1 MSKENYKYGDP
12 FKFKSLKVYS
22 SPEWMA
28 NSTKKYRKVFDKA
41 EVSYIRWEFT
51 FYNKLFDEED
61 WKGKIN
67 IKAFDIDNGK
77 RTEICNLEENCD
89 IKKDQNEIQIYKSW
103 GVDDNAGFWKKSQYL
118 VEAYIDDKLVGSE
131 RFYIEDVGVV
141 SPKSNPY
148 FDIESIKLYTGS
160 SNAWELP
167 NKVYLTAFNKIQ
179 TKYVWVELKIKNKTN
194 SDWNFEFFLNF
205 YDDAGQFKAQIESL
219 YYVEKGKKE
228 QTIIYQR
235 GWGNDEPGSWKDDK
249 YSVELVFMDTLIAAT
264 QFEMGEKDIE
274 GESSFASVSHS
285 ALLSSNLMGSTEE
298 DDVPIEE
305 LMKKLE
311 ELIGLENVKNQIKEH
326 ISYIDFLK
334 LRKEK
339 GLQDEE
345 TISLHSVF
353 TGNPGT
359 GKTTVVKLLGKI
371 YKKMGLLSKG
381 HVHEV
386 DRADLVGEY
395 IGQTAPKIKDNIEKA
410 RGGILFIDEAYAL
423 ARTDDTKDFGREV
436 IEIIIK
442 EMSDGPGD
450 IAIMAAGYPKEMQS
464 FVDFNPGL
472 KSRFKYYFHFED
484 YTPDE
489 LIKIAEFAAKKR
501 HIIIDGKAMEY
512 INKLLVEAYRNRD
525 RSFGN
530 ARFAYAL
537 IDEGK
542 MNLGLRLIK
551 DPDVKNMD
559 QDTLSTITYDDVKN
573 IKAAGIKKEI
583 RIPIDEDLLKLS
595 TFELNRL
602 VGMEQIKNEVNDL
615 IKLVRYY
622 RETGK
627 DVLNRFSLHTIF
639 TGNPGTGKT
648 TLARIVGKIYKALG
662 LLERGHVVETGREG
676 LIAGYVGQTALKT
689 KEKLEESMGGVLF
702 VDEAYALSDGA
713 QNDFGKEAVEVILK
727 TMEDE
732 RGKFAVIA
740 AGYPDNMNVFLHAN
754 PGLKS
759 RFDRVW
765 HFYDYTP
772 EILFQIAVS
781 MFDTEGL
788 KLDESAEKYLNELLN
803 QLYNTRDKFFGNARS
818 IRKIV
823 EQAVKKQNLRM
834 ASLPSEERT
843 ESMMEQVSIM
853 DLQDIAIDEKN
864 LKERKSMGFKS

>member
-1 MSKENYKYGDP
+1 MSKDSYKYGDP
-12 FKFKSLKVYS
+12 FKFKSLKIYS
-22 SPEWMA
+22 SPEWMV
-28 NSTKKYRKVFDKA
+28 NSTKKYRKVFDKE

-51 FYNKLFDEED
+51 FFNKLFDEED
-61 WKGKIN
+61 WKAKVN
-67 IKAFDIDNGK
+67 IKAYDIQRGK
-77 RTEICNLEENCD
+77 RKEICNLEENCD

-103 GVDDNAGFWKKSQYL
+103 GVDDNGGFWKKGDYL
-118 VEAYIDDKLVGSE
+118 VEAYIDDKMVGSE
-131 RFYIEDVGVV
+131 KFFIEEVGLV
-141 SPKSNPY
+141 STKNNPY
-148 FDIESIKLYTGS
+148 FDVESIKLYTGP
-160 SNAWELP
+160 SNAWEQP
-167 NKVYLTAFNKIQ
+167 NKVYLSAFNKEQ

-219 YYVEKGKKE
+219 YFVENGKKD

-249 YSVELVFMDTLIAAT
+249 YTVELVFMDTLIASM

-274 GESSFASVSHS
+274 GSNDFTTVSHS
-285 ALLSSNLMGSTEE
+285 LLNESVTKNTEE
-298 DDVPIEE
+298 EERTMEE
-305 LMKKLE
+305 LIQKID
-311 ELIGLENVKNQIKEH
+311 ELIGLENIKNQIKEH
-326 ISYIDFLK
+326 ISYIEFLK

-339 GLQDEE
+339 GLQDED

-359 GKTTVVKLLGKI
+359 GKTTIVKLLGKI
-371 YKKMGLLSKG
+371 YQKMGLLSKG

-395 IGQTAPKIKDNIEKA
+395 IGQTAPRVKDNIEKA

-423 ARTDDTKDFGREV
+423 ARADDSKDFGREV
-436 IEIIIK
+436 LEILIK

-450 IAIMAAGYPKEMQS
+450 IAIMAAGYPKEMQT

-472 KSRFKYYFHFED
+472 KSRFNYYFHFED

-489 LIKIAEFAAKKR
+489 LIQIAEYAAKKR
-501 HIIIDGKAMEY
+501 SIIITPEAKEY
-512 INKLLVEAYRNRD
+512 ISKLLIDAYRDRD
-525 RSFGN
+525 QSFGN

-551 DPDVKNMD
+551 DADVKNMSTE
-559 QDTLSTITYDDVKN
+559 TLSTITYEDVKN
-573 IKAAGIKKEI
+573 IKTAAVKKEI
-583 RIPIDEDLLKLS
+583 HIPIDEELLKLS
-595 TFELNRL
+595 TTELNRL
-602 VGMEQIKNEVNDL
+602 IGMEHIKNEVNDL
-615 IKLVRYY
+615 VKLVRYY

-627 DVLNRFSLHTIF
+627 DVLNKFSIHTIF

-662 LLERGHVVETGREG
+662 LLERGHVIETGREG

-689 KEKLEESMGGVLF
+689 KEKLNESMGGVLF
-702 VDEAYALSDGA
+702 IDEAYALSDGG

-727 TMEDE
+727 TMEDS

-765 HFYDYTP
+765 HFYDYSP
-772 EILFQIAVS
+772 ETLCQIAVS
-781 MFDTEGL
+781 MFATEGL
-788 KLDESAEKYLNELLN
+788 KLDESAEKYMIELL
-803 QLYNTRDKFFGNARS
+803 QQIYSTRDKYFGNARS
-818 IRKIV
+818 VRKIV

-834 ASLPSEERT
+834 ASLPAEERT
-843 ESMMEQVSIM
+843 ESMMEQVSVL
-853 DLQDIAIDEKN
+853 DLKDIHPEEKSD
-864 LKERKSMGFKS
+864 KERKTMGFKS

>member
-12 FKFKSLKVYS
+12 FKFKSLKIYS

-61 WKGKIN
+61 WTAKVN
-67 IKAFDIDNGK
+67 IKAFDISKGK
-77 RTEICNLEENCD
+77 HEELCNLEENCQ
-89 IKKDQNEIQIYKSW
+89 IKKDQNEIQVYKSW
-103 GVDDNAGFWKKSQYL
+103 GVDNTGGFWKKGDFQ

-131 RFYIEDVGVV
+131 KFHIEDVGLV
-141 SPKSNPY
+141 SINSNPY
-148 FDIESIKLYTGS
+148 FDLEGIKLYSGP

-167 NKVYLTAFNKIQ
+167 DKVYLTTFNKNL

-194 SDWNFEFFLNF
+194 TDWNFEFFLNF

-219 YYVEKGKKE
+219 YPVEKGKKD
-228 QTIIYQR
+228 QVIVYQR
-235 GWGNDEPGSWKDDK
+235 GWGNDEPGSWKDDR
-249 YSVELVFMDTLIAAT
+249 YTVELVFMDTLIASA
-264 QFEMGEKDIE
+264 QFDMGDQDVK
-274 GESSFASVSHS
+274 GEPSVAKVTHS
-285 ALLSSNLMGSTEE
+285 LLNQSVTSVTEE
-298 DDVPIEE
+298 EEKSMEE
-305 LMKKLE
+305 LMKNLE
-311 ELIGLENVKNQIKEH
+311 ELIGLENIKSQIKEH
-326 ISYIDFLK
+326 ISYIEFLK

-339 GLQDEE
+339 GLQDDEN
-345 TISLHSVF
+345 ISLHSVF

-371 YKKMGLLSKG
+371 YQKMGLLSKG

-395 IGQTAPKIKDNIEKA
+395 IGQTAPKVKENIEKA

-423 ARTDDTKDFGREV
+423 ARADDSKDFGREV
-436 IEIIIK
+436 LEILIK

-450 IAIMAAGYPKEMQS
+450 IAIMVAGYPREMEN

-489 LIKIAEFAAKKR
+489 LILIAEFAAKKR
-501 HIIIDGKAMEY
+501 SIIIEPQAKEY
-512 INKLLVEAYRNRD
+512 INKLLVDAYRDRD
-525 RSFGN
+525 QSFGN

-551 DPDVKNMD
+551 DENVKNMSPEE
-559 QDTLSTITYDDVKN
+559 LSTITFADVQN
-573 IKAAGIKKEI
+573 IKATKAKKEI
-583 RIPIDEDLLKLS
+583 RIPIDEELLKLS
-595 TFELNRL
+595 TAELNQL
-602 VGMEQIKNEVNDL
+602 VGMEHIKNEVNDL

-627 DVLNRFSLHTIF
+627 DVLNKFSLHTIF

-648 TLARIVGKIYKALG
+648 TLARIIGKIYKALG

-689 KEKLEESMGGVLF
+689 KDKLNDSMGGVLF
-702 VDEAYALSDGA
+702 IDEAYALSDGG

-765 HFYDYTP
+765 HFYDYNT
-772 EILFQIAVS
+772 ETLLQIAIS
-781 MFDTEGL
+781 MFEKEGL
-788 KLDESAEKYLNELLN
+788 SMDEQAEKFMIDLL
-803 QLYNTRDKFFGNARS
+803 QQMYNARDKYFGNARS
-818 IRKIV
+818 VRKIV
-823 EQAVKKQNLRM
+823 EQTVKKQNLRM
-834 ASLPSEERT
+834 ASLPAEERT
-843 ESMMEQVSIM
+843 PGMMEKISLQ
-853 DLQDIAIDEKN
+853 DLQDIKPEEKSD
-864 LKERKSMGFKS
+864 KERKSLGFKS